1 MTEAAALVGFGTE
14 RKSNCQWKMT
24 GNPRH
29 RACQNPPQSF
39 SAFASAALIPSW
51 TSVWLLHTWCVS
63 PVYFR
68 EQKKRLTVLLSFL
81 GWWFFGFHVHSS
93 LHRVAQVLSPLSSC
107 NWWAVLSQQMSFHSA
122 HILVKRDL
130 AARWV
135 CSIFLFQGGWW
146 VKKECVRCVLFITAT
161 LKVME
166 LLYS

>member
-1 MTEAAALVGFGTE
+1 MTSSWDEFPVEGAVNQYQRQLMPFSLWCCNLNVFAVAEWQKQLLWWGLVE

-93 LHRVAQVLSPLSSC
+93 LHRE
-107 NWWAVLSQQMSFHSA
+107 WHKRWAHSA
-122 HILVKRDL
+122 AVTGEWCWVS
-130 AARWV
+130 RWV
-135 CSIFLFQGGWW
+135 FT
-146 VKKECVRCVLFITAT
+146 VLT
-161 LKVME
+161 
-166 LLYS
+166 SW